1 MKITVTG
8 DAFVV
13 KSSLKAADIE
23 LVKKYAPDA
32 LAIKDKDGND
42 LFTMNYKEGAGSI
55 ASFGVT
61 FGGKTRDEEALA
73 TYTGTIPTSVKDAK
87 EYVAEKV
94 GAAAPYI
101 EQLEKSVKEKA
112 DEVSS
117 TRKKLVESITV
128 A

>member
-1 MKITVTG
+1 M
-8 DAFVV
+8 
-13 KSSLKAADIE
+13 
-23 LVKKYAPDA
+23 
-32 LAIKDKDGND
+32 
-42 LFTMNYKEGAGSI
+42 
-55 ASFGVT
+55 
-61 FGGKTRDEEALA
+61 
-73 TYTGTIPTSVKDAK
+73 
-87 EYVAEKV
+87 AEKV